1 MMVLSKEREV
11 TKMENF
17 VSAMLEAIAEDVKVS
32 KDDMIADFT
41 NFSKAIDEKM
51 AEGYSE
57 DEATKMVASSWNFAW
72 WDTQAEG

>member
-1 MMVLSKEREV
+1 MILSKEREV
-11 TKMENF
+11 TKMENL
-17 VSAMLEAIAEDVKVS
+17 VSVMLGAIAEDIKVS
-32 KDDMIADFT
+32 KEDMVADFV

-57 DEATKMVASSWNFAW
+57 DEATKMVASSWDFAW

>member
-1 MMVLSKEREV
+1 MVLSKEREV

-17 VSAMLEAIAEDVKVS
+17 VSAMLGAIAEDIKVS
-32 KDDMIADFT
+32 KEDMIADFA

-57 DEATKMVASSWNFAW
+57 DEATEMVASSWNFAW

>member
-1 MMVLSKEREV
+1 
-11 TKMENF
+11 MENL
-17 VSAMLEAIAEDVKVS
+17 VSVMLGAIAEDIKVS
-32 KDDMIADFT
+32 KEDMVADFV

-57 DEATKMVASSWNFAW
+57 DEATKMVASSWDFAW